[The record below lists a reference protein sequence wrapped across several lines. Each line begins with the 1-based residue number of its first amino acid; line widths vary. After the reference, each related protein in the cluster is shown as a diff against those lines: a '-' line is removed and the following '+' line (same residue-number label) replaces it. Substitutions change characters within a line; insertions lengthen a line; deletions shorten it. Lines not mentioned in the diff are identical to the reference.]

1 MKISVIT
8 CTYNSQATVADT
20 VESAL
25 AQDYPDVEYIVVD
38 GHSTDHTVDILK
50 GYGKRIDRILSEP
63 DMGIYD
69 ALNKGIAMATGD
81 VVGLLHSDDV
91 YASEEV
97 LGMVAAAF
105 AEAQTDAVYG
115 DLLYVSYHNT
125 DNIIRY
131 WKAGSYSQYKLREG
145 WMPPHPT
152 LFIRREMYE
161 QHGFFNTD
169 FSIAADYE
177 LMMRFLGQYNM
188 QMAYIPKILVKMRM
202 GGASNKNLGNIL
214 RKMREDYQAMR
225 NYGTGNWRTLLLKS
239 LVKLS
244 QFIRR

>member
-1 MKISVIT
+1 M
-8 CTYNSQATVADT
+8 AAT
-20 VESAL
+20 VESVL
-25 AQDYPDVEYIVVD
+25 AQDYPHVEYIVVD
-38 GHSTDHTVDILK
+38 GHSTDRTLDILK
-50 GYGKRIDRILSEP
+50 GYGKRIHRILSEP
-63 DMGIYD
+63 DEGIYD

-81 VVGLLHSDDV
+81 VVGLLHSDDI
-91 YASEEV
+91 YAFPGV
-97 LGMVAAAF
+97 LSMVAETFTQAK
-105 AEAQTDAVYG
+105 TDAVYG

-125 DNIIRY
+125 NKIIRY
-131 WKAGSYSQYKLREG
+131 WKAGSYFKGKLREG

-161 QHGFFNTD
+161 QYGLFNTN

-177 LMMRFLGQYNM
+177 LMMRFLGQYDM

-202 GGASNKNLGNIL
+202 GGASNNLGNIL
-214 RKMREDYQAMR
+214 HKMREDYRAMR
-225 NYGTGNWRTLLLKS
+225 SYGTGNWRTLMLKS